1 MTLTVRRATP
11 ADHEA
16 VARVY
21 TLARPGNPA
30 TASLLLAADA
40 AQAEEGATHAR
51 WLAELGGEGMNGGE
65 VIGAAEIMEPLGS
78 RSPGSFWLELA
89 VLQEARGQGAATL
102 LYRALARELALL
114 ALTLP
119 LRLKVL
125 VSEANPVALRFAAKH
140 GFSEVERFWDRTLEL
155 RQFSALRHAR
165 PLPEGVELVTLEQF
179 AARVPDVVAALHPL
193 YEQARAD
200 LPRSP
205 GEIYTPMPPSAL
217 TGWLSH
223 LDPAL
228 FTLALRGDVPVGF
241 TALEPSGATGPA
253 DPATGN
259 TGLLTARSGLAH
271 DPAKYEL
278 MIAMTGVARAERNRG
293 LARALKVGSMEAAR
307 LAGWA
312 VIRTSNHSGNMGML
326 RVNDAL
332 GFGREPARL
341 GLLREV
347 AVGGYV

>member
-51 WLAELGGEGMNGGE
+51 WLAELGGERMNGGE

-119 LRLKVL
+119 LRLKVV

-155 RQFSALRHAR
+155 RQFSAARHTS

-179 AARVPDVVAALHPL
+179 AARVPDVLAALHPL
-193 YEQARAD
+193 YEEARAD

-205 GEIYTPMPPSAL
+205 GESYTPMPPSAL

-241 TALEPSGATGPA
+241 TALEPSGVTGPT
-253 DPATGN
+253 D
-259 TGLLTARSGLAH
+259 TGLLTTRSGPAH

-347 AVGGYV
+347 AVGEYI

>member
-1 MTLTVRRATP
+1 MSLTVRPATP

-21 TLARPGNPA
+21 TQARPGNPA
-30 TASLLLAADA
+30 TPAVLAGMDA
-40 AQAEEGATHAR
+40 AQAEVGATHAR
-51 WLAELGGEGMNGGE
+51 WLAEQGGE

-114 ALTLP
+114 APGLTTSHTA
-119 LRLKVL
+119 LRLKAV
-125 VSEANPVALRFAAKH
+125 VSEANPVALRFAQRR
-140 GFSEVERFWDRTLEL
+140 GFAEVERFWDRTLEL
-155 RQFSALRHAR
+155 RHFNALRHAR
-165 PLPEGVELVTLEQF
+165 PLPKGLELVTLTQF
-179 AARVPDVVAALHPL
+179 AARVPDVVAALYPL
-193 YEQARAD
+193 YEEARAD

-205 GEIYTPMPPSAL
+205 GEAYTPMPPSAL

-228 FTLALRGDVPVGF
+228 FALALRGDVPVGF

-259 TGLLTARSGLAH
+259 IGLLTAHSGPAH

-278 MIAMTGVARAERNRG
+278 MIAMTGVARTERNRG
-293 LARALKVGSMEAAR
+293 LARALKVGSMEAAKQ
-307 LAGWA
+307 AGWA

-326 RVNDAL
+326 KVNDAL

-341 GLLREV
+341 GMLREV
-347 AVGGYV
+347 AVGEKI

>member
-1 MTLTVRRATP
+1 MKVTVRPATP
-11 ADHEA
+11 ADHQA

-40 AQAEEGATHAR
+40 AQAEVGAAHAR
-51 WLAELGGEGMNGGE
+51 WLAEQDGE

-89 VLQEARGQGAATL
+89 VLREARGQGAATL
-102 LYRALARELALL
+102 LYRAMKAELALH
-114 ALTLP
+114 LP
-119 LRLKVL
+119 LRLKAV
-125 VSEANPVALRFAAKH
+125 VSEANPVALRFAQRR
-140 GFSEVERFWDRTLEL
+140 GFAEVERFWDRTLEL
-155 RQFSALRHAR
+155 RHFNALRHTR
-165 PLPEGVELVTLEQF
+165 PLPEGLELVTLTQF

-193 YEQARAD
+193 YEEARAD

-205 GEIYTPMPPSAL
+205 GEAYTPMPPSAL

-228 FTLALRGDVPVGF
+228 FALALRGDVPVGF

-259 TGLLTARSGLAH
+259 TGLLTARSGPAH

-293 LARALKVGSMEAAR
+293 LARALKVGSMQAAKQ
-307 LAGWA
+307 AGWA

-326 RVNDAL
+326 KVNDAL

-341 GLLREV
+341 GMLREV
-347 AVGGYV
+347 AVGEKV